1 MTNQTPESVIAEA
14 MVNAGAP
21 LMHSRVEEG
30 VAAALRATNML
41 REPGAPD
48 AATEQAKQE
57 LAACLDLRAYWRGQ
71 SVKARSERDAATAA
85 TERVRAI
92 HVRGT
97 SSIGVDWCLDDH
109 HKWPCPTIAAL
120 DEAPKPA
127 EPEWEAEK
135 QYRAIIGRPWNI
147 LDRKAPKDVPIF
159 EATGPKNERVV
170 HLQRSEETHAWVER
184 WEERDVR
191 LGPWVPVD
199 GESKP

>member
-1 MTNQTPESVIAEA
+1 MTDNRTSEYAYCPIHGDLLAANRSYRCG
-14 MVNAGAP
+14 NAPTG
-21 LMHSRVEEG
+21 HEY
-30 VAAALRATNML
+30 ATRTNVL
-41 REPGAPD
+41 QRLLSDG
-48 AATEQAKQE
+48 ATEEDFK
-57 LAACLDLRAYWRGQ
+57 
-71 SVKARSERDAATAA
+71 KAVAERDAATAA

-191 LGPWVPVD
+191 LGPWLPVE